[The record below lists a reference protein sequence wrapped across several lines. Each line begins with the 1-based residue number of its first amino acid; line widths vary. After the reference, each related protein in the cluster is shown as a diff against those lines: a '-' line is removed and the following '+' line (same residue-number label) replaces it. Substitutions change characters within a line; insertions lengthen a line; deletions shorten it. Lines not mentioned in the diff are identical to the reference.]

1 MRYVHALILVKQLR
15 ADVNAHLTALPADR
29 KTQLH
34 NGARDQIDAML
45 SHGDMSQAWFN
56 ALSSA
61 IEKDTLLRQ
70 RAQQIVVEEQIGTW
84 MSGREPIIPSAC

>member
-1 MRYVHALILVKQLR
+1 VRYVQALILDKQR

-45 SHGDMSQAWFN
+45 SRGDMSRARFN

-84 MSGREPIIPSAC
+84 MSGREPIIP